1 MVQNKEYMRSI
12 IAEEINKYKEWQKET
27 TERKHKI
34 RMLMYKDY
42 LINALAGLAVSGGSA
57 VLIISLFGFSFL
69 TGFLLG
75 IILCTT
81 VFITYQAIK
90 EDNRTRA
97 SRV

>member
-12 IAEEINKYKEWQKET
+12 IAEEINKYKERQKET

-42 LINALAGLAVSGGSA
+42 LINVLIGSYLFGGLAFILILSA
-57 VLIISLFGFSFL
+57 RITPL
-69 TGFLLG
+69 TCFILG
-75 IILCTT
+75 ILLCI
-81 VFITYQAIK
+81 VVSITYQEIK
-90 EDNRTRA
+90 TDNRTRA

>member
-1 MVQNKEYMRSI
+1 MVQNKEYIMSI
-12 IAEEINKYKEWQKET
+12 IAEERNKYKEWQKET

-42 LINALAGLAVSGGSA
+42 LIDILLAIYSFSIPAV
-57 VLIISLFGFSFL
+57 IIYYLGFSFL
-69 TGFLLG
+69 TGLISGIFLS
-75 IILCTT
+75 II